1 MCVEQLHCSNQDSNN
16 LLRSTLTIAALSL
29 SLHLRVSALVWGI
42 TRRSLGLILMLL
54 PSFLI
59 QISSARSLNCFVGL
73 WLQSRCGLLTLGVGC
88 GVSSD
93 APLSSLRSLST
104 AGPNDSEDLLWGE

>member
-1 MCVEQLHCSNQDSNN
+1 MCVQQLHCSNQDFNN

-42 TRRSLGLILMLL
+42 TPISRPDSYAAAVL
-54 PSFLI
+54 PN
-59 QISSARSLNCFVGL
+59 QISSARSLNCFADL
-73 WLQSRCGLLTLGVGC
+73 WLQSRCGLLTLGAGC

-93 APLSSLRSLST
+93 APLSSL
-104 AGPNDSEDLLWGE
+104 PDLPWGE